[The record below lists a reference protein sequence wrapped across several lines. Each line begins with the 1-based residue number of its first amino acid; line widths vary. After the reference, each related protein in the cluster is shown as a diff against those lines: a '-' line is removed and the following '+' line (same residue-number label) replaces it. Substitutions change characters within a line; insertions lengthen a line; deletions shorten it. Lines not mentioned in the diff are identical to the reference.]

1 MKFNKLTNKKQTLA
15 SMLLIAVIS
24 FGIFSCSDDNNEV
37 NPDGEEKEN
46 GWFVHFEID
55 NPNNSIHYMGVYE
68 QIPEKMEPSNAVE
81 IGLGASTMTYGDN
94 IYTVNASANTLTKW
108 EVNKASLELN
118 PIQILS
124 IASAGFSNFNE
135 PIILS
140 ENQAFMIDLE
150 EGSVVEWNPTTMKI
164 IETYNVTPNPLV
176 DFEEGSWTQT
186 NTFYPSNDKIFI
198 PIRFGVTDDCCDFTY
213 PGGMM
218 VGVFDPASKTI
229 TYVSDS
235 RSFAAHVGFILNERG
250 DMYQTPSI
258 YNQITNDFYNHDD
271 PGFFTILKFNPD
283 GNYDPNFELK
293 LNEILPIKM
302 LRDVAFISG
311 DKIVLAYIDTT
322 HATPTWDDRWSFRN
336 QETEKVVLDMNT
348 LEVTPFTGLDKY
360 QSGGEW
366 EVINGVNYHLGI
378 NQIDG
383 LWYATILLENSFG
396 NYTEVSNI
404 EGGFYISL
412 DKIW

>member
-1 MKFNKLTNKKQTLA
+1 MAFEYRVKNL
-15 SMLLIAVIS
+15 
-24 FGIFSCSDDNNEV
+24 SCS
-37 NPDGEEKEN
+37 G
-46 GWFVHFEID
+46 FAI
-55 NPNNSIHYMGVYE
+55 PNSYHR
-68 QIPEKMEPSNAVE
+68 
-81 IGLGASTMTYGDN
+81 
-94 IYTVNASANTLTKW
+94 IY
-108 EVNKASLELN
+108 
-118 PIQILS
+118 
-124 IASAGFSNFNE
+124 
-135 PIILS
+135 
-140 ENQAFMIDLE
+140 
-150 EGSVVEWNPTTMKI
+150 NPTGTTSI
-164 IETYNVTPNPLV
+164 GFVTDQLCGDEYFFSSIFDMPFRTCRTAVPNPLV

-293 LNEILPIKM
+293 LDEILPIKM

-366 EVINGVNYHLGI
+366 EIINGVNYHLGI